1 MAALNTIYI
10 RNADAQS
17 HRMKNDTGLQLYQN
31 ELTVIGTMVG
41 VATEVIASAAI
52 GAFDTED
59 GAIVQVASA
68 DLEAG
73 ENTFGTA
80 NQDVFLNPATGKFS
94 DTPTVGYF
102 KVGQLAA
109 GGIKDTAGMIVFTKR
124 RWAEP
129 IESDET

>member
-1 MAALNTIYI
+1 MAALNTVYI
-10 RNADAQS
+10 RNPDAQS
-17 HRMKNDTGLQLYQN
+17 HRMKNDTGAQLEEN

-41 VATEVIASAAI
+41 VAAEVIANAAT
-52 GAFDTED
+52 GGFDTED
-59 GAIVQVASA
+59 GAIVQAT
-68 DLEAG
+68 DFEAG

-94 DTPTVGYF
+94 DTPTVGYY
-102 KVGQLAA
+102 KIGQLAS
-109 GGIKDTAGMIVFTKR
+109 GGTKDASGMIVITKR

>member
-1 MAALNTIYI
+1 MAALNTVYI

-17 HRMKNDTGLQLYQN
+17 HRLYNDTGAQLEEN

-41 VATEVIASAAI
+41 VATEVVASTSI

-59 GAIVQVASA
+59 GAIVQAT
-68 DLEAG
+68 DLESG
-73 ENTFGTA
+73 EDTFGT
-80 NQDVFLNPATGKFS
+80 NGQDVFLNPATGKFS
-94 DTPTVGYF
+94 DTATVGYF
-102 KVGQLAA
+102 KVGQLAS
-109 GGIKDTAGMIVFTKR
+109 GGVKDASGMIVFVKR